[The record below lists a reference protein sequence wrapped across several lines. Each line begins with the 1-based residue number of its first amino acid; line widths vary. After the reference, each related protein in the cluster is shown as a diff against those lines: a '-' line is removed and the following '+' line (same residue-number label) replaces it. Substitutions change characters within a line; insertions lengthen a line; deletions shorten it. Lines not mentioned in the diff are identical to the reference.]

1 MKLIKTIAAW
11 CLKAT
16 FLAAIFQ
23 FTEVIALAAEGRS
36 TWRVT
41 YDAVMV
47 WINFAIFA
55 FLLVKFLKAPLINF
69 LNGRKDELAQEL
81 NQLEEKRNRISR
93 KINETQQFFKES
105 ETRFEDIQARIVA
118 EGETK
123 KTELIESA
131 QRESRLMM
139 EQAKVRIENQIVQ
152 ARAKFKSE
160 IVDMAISLAMERLPE
175 VITESDQQHLLD
187 QYVEHASAK

>member
-16 FLAAIFQ
+16 FFAAIFQ

-47 WINFAIFA
+47 WVNFAIFA
-55 FLLVKFLKAPLINF
+55 FLLVKFLKAPLMNF
-69 LNGRKDELAQEL
+69 LNGRKDELALEI
-81 NQLEEKRNRISR
+81 NQLEERRNRISR
-93 KINETQQFFKES
+93 KIYETQQLFKES
-105 ETRFEDIQARIVA
+105 EARFEDIQARIIA

-187 QYVEHASAK
+187 RYVEHASAK